1 MSPNRQFNYSS
12 SIDPKHKPRKI
23 ICPIIILRLR
33 NQTRG
38 IKNVL
43 PKLSKLASNIPQ
55 KNSRTICRATKRA
68 DGIQQTTS
76 EILNKFRGSKL
87 DVIKNSRLV

>member
-1 MSPNRQFNYSS
+1 M
-12 SIDPKHKPRKI
+12 
-23 ICPIIILRLR
+23 
-33 NQTRG
+33 
-38 IKNVL
+38 L

-55 KNSRTICRATKRA
+55 KNSRTICRATQRV